1 MSYLVLARK
10 WRPMRFDEVVAQR
23 HVTLTLENAI
33 RQNRLA
39 SAYLFAGP
47 RGVGKTTTARILAKA
62 VNCVQG
68 PTVTPCNQ
76 CPNCV
81 EITESRSLDVF
92 EIDGASNLGI
102 DEVRNLRDNIRYSP
116 ARGKARIY
124 IIDEVHM
131 LTTEAFNALLK
142 ILEEPPRHVMFM
154 FATTEP
160 QKVPPTI
167 LSRCQRF
174 DFRRIPTAE
183 ITEQLKRICQAE
195 AIDIDAES
203 RRLIA
208 TKADGSLRDGLSIL
222 DQVIAFCGEKVRV
235 QDVWSLLGIIPQD
248 LFFEVS
254 DLIRKRDVP
263 GGFELADRVMAQGYD
278 VSEFFAGLAEHFRNF
293 LLVKN
298 TLPERAND
306 SALLEVSEVHAQR
319 YRAEAK
325 DFLDED
331 LLRLIHIATES
342 EYQIKRSPT
351 PKVRLEMALVKMIKL
366 DSSVQLGQLLDRLE
380 DLKKNIDREAA
391 VASTRQGGS
400 PVAQPVLEVHDP
412 VTKVSRPEPSPTE
425 RSKPDLSPSAE
436 AAVTIEVV
444 REKWGM
450 IVEEVKRR
458 KIALGSF
465 LNEGYPSRLED
476 GVLEIAFGRDNG
488 FHINSI
494 NRSKGVIQDVLKS
507 VLGVS
512 WRIQCKKVEASVNQ
526 PAVPTKP
533 NQPAAGGRF
542 EVFLEKYPGVRNI
555 VELFDAELIGG

>member
-47 RGVGKTTTARILAKA
+47 RGVGKTTTARLLAKA
-62 VNCVQG
+62 VNCVHG
-68 PTVTPCNQ
+68 PTVTPCNE

-92 EIDGASNLGI
+92 EIDGASNRGI
-102 DEVRNLRDNIRYSP
+102 DEVRNLRENIRYAP

-142 ILEEPPRHVMFM
+142 VLEEPPRHVMFI

-174 DFRRIPTAE
+174 DFRRIPTGE
-183 ITEQLKRICQAE
+183 ITEQLKRIGEVE
-195 AIDIDAES
+195 AIDSDAES
-203 RRLIA
+203 LRLIA
-208 TKADGSLRDGLSIL
+208 KKADGSLRDALSIL

-235 QDVWSLLGIIPQD
+235 EDVLGLLGIIPQD

-254 DLIRKRDVP
+254 DLIRKKDVQ
-263 GGFELADRVMAQGYD
+263 GGFEFADRVLAQGYD
-278 VSEFFAGLAEHFRNF
+278 VSEFFVGLAEHFRNF
-293 LLVKN
+293 LIVKN
-298 TLPERAND
+298 TND
-306 SALLEVSEVHAQR
+306 TTLLEVSEVHAQR
-319 YRAEAK
+319 YREEAGN
-325 DFLDED
+325 FQDED
-331 LLRLIHIATES
+331 LLRLIQIATET

-351 PKVRLEMALVKMIKL
+351 PKIRLEMALVKMSKL
-366 DSSVQLGQLLDRLE
+366 DSSVQLGQLLERLE
-380 DLKKNIDREAA
+380 DLKKNIEGETTAA
-391 VASTRQGGS
+391 SS
-400 PVAQPVLEVHDP
+400 PQSSGKIVQSVLKIQDEIVEV
-412 VTKVSRPEPSPTE
+412 VKPEPSSVEAPK
-425 RSKPDLSPSAE
+425 SKLPASAE
-436 AAVTIEVV
+436 PTVTIEIV
-444 REKWGM
+444 REKWGL

-465 LNEGYPSRLED
+465 LNEGYPSRLEE
-476 GVLEIAFGRDNG
+476 GILEITFGMDNG

-494 NRSKGVIQDVLKS
+494 NRSKNVIQDVLKS
-507 VLGVS
+507 ILGVS
-512 WRIQCKKVEASVNQ
+512 WRIQCKKVEGTVNQ
-526 PAVPTKP
+526 PEATPKVS
-533 NQPAAGGRF
+533 QPAQGARF
-542 EVFLEKYPGVRNI
+542 EAFMEKYPVVKTI
-555 VELFDAELIGG
+555 VEVFDAELIPR